1 VLFNSGGKHET
12 MFPIITYYYFSIDQI
27 LKIVLSE
34 METKKIASLAIILT
48 NLKKCD
54 LHQTILKYWFFRY
67 KMWPNDLR
75 IDCNLPS
82 NLLELIEKYL
92 NFEKKII
99 KFEGSFEQ
107 DDLLNI

>member
-1 VLFNSGGKHET
+1 
-12 MFPIITYYYFSIDQI
+12 
-27 LKIVLSE
+27 
-34 METKKIASLAIILT
+34 
-48 NLKKCD
+48 
-54 LHQTILKYWFFRY
+54 
-67 KMWPNDLR
+67 MWPNDLR

-99 KFEGSFEQ
+99 KFEGSFQQ